1 MKRTTYMMLGAFI
14 CGLLLVSAFSLI
26 LLTGGRDRKEM
37 DKKREFG
44 GNAIEI
50 PLPESFSS
58 IAFEYDDNDDDTDVT
73 GFRIGN
79 FKGIAVEIS
88 DSVTAPVLRANTAWR
103 KILSIS
109 MTADTLNIRA
119 NFMQL
124 YDSIKASG
132 SLMDIRYL
140 DSSESWPLT
149 VVVPRSMTLKNMSNT
164 WNSILV
170 KNMICGTMT
179 AHVYQRLVLDS
190 CRIDTLH
197 STSPGMKELKL
208 ETSTVKQASLAQP
221 SRELR
226 VKCVDSSS
234 SIGRIT
240 VEGDRESDSSLLN
253 LTSANFGAV
262 NWTPLDSTAKMNIRV
277 HAPVELVSGK

>member
-37 DKKREFG
+37 DKEREFG
-44 GNAIEI
+44 GSKIEI

-58 IAFEYDDNDDDTDVT
+58 IAFELEDDDS

-79 FKGIAVEIS
+79 FKGIAVEVS

-103 KILSIS
+103 KILNIS
-109 MTADTLNIRA
+109 TTVDTLNVRI
-119 NFMQL
+119 NLMQL

-132 SLMDIRYL
+132 SFMDIRYL

-149 VVVPRSMTLKNMSNT
+149 VVVPRSMTLKNMSNS

-170 KNMICGTMT
+170 RNMTCGTMT
-179 AHVYQRLVLDS
+179 AHVYNRLVLDS

-221 SRELR
+221 SGELR

-240 VEGDRESDSSLLN
+240 VEGDRKSDSSLLN

-277 HAPVELVSGK
+277 HKPVELVSGK

>member
-37 DKKREFG
+37 DKEREFG
-44 GNAIEI
+44 GSKIEI

-58 IAFEYDDNDDDTDVT
+58 IAFEYDDSDDDTDES

-88 DSVTAPVLRANTAWR
+88 DSITAPVLRTNTAWR

-109 MTADTLNIRA
+109 MTADTLNIRV

-132 SLMDIRYL
+132 SFMDIRYL
-140 DSSESWPLT
+140 NSSESWPLT
-149 VVVPRSMTLKNMSNT
+149 VVVPRSTTLKNMRNS
-164 WNSILV
+164 WNSILLS
-170 KNMICGTMT
+170 NLNSETMT
-179 AHVYQRLVLDS
+179 VAVYDRLVLDS
-190 CRIDTLH
+190 CHIDTLH
-197 STSPGMKELKL
+197 STLAGLEELKL
-208 ETSTVKQASLAQP
+208 VNSTVNQVSLTQP
-221 SRELR
+221 SGELR

-234 SIGRIT
+234 SIGKII
-240 VEGDRESDSSLLN
+240 VEGDRKSDSSLLN

-277 HAPVELVSGK
+277 HKPVELVSGK